1 MKHNWSVEAG
11 QDWVAVARIQAPFAF
26 TTAHICI
33 GPMESICENIVLN
46 YNLQLC
52 VMFGSEDMNKINN
65 IVNIVVPIIII
76 IIIVVMMRMMMMMM
90 MEE

>member
-1 MKHNWSVEAG
+1 MKYNLSVEAG

-26 TTAHICI
+26 TTAHICL

-52 VMFGSEDMNKINN
+52 VMLGSEDMNKINN
-65 IVNIVVPIIII
+65 IVNIVII
-76 IIIVVMMRMMMMMM
+76 IIIVVMIRMMMMM